1 MIVSAHRIGCSSSTR
16 HGLVLGLTLIG
27 LACACVARAAPIPPP
42 AGSFT
47 IAVIPDTQTY
57 AEEYPE
63 VFEAQTQ
70 WIADNHEAHNI
81 KYVLHLGDVTNDNS
95 TEQWDRGLVAM
106 NNLNGAVPYAI
117 ATGNHDYGTGGDAG
131 SRDTLFNDSAY
142 FGTGSAYASQ
152 PSIGG
157 FYEAGKTDNSYHTF
171 NAGGRDWIV
180 LSLEWAPR
188 DEVVEWG
195 NQVMEAHP
203 DHTGILS
210 VHAYSYSPGRR
221 YDWGMSHMVAWNPH
235 WYTTPEPVN
244 DGQELWDKLVSQHN
258 FALTLSGH
266 YLLSGTGLQTSINPS
281 GGATHQLL
289 QNYQKGV
296 QFTGGYDNGFL
307 RLYEVQPDGI
317 TVDVKTY
324 SPTQDLYRTEPD
336 QQFTIALVDDPV
348 AATYS
353 ADVRND
359 LPLVYYDLRTTR
371 AGDPVEDE
379 AYRDGE
385 LDGAYTGTGLTASD
399 YDGTGAHTETSAPT
413 PRLSEWSME
422 AWVKVNALG
431 TSQTV
436 LSNDRDGWNDDVL
449 LGLCPDGTGA
459 SALDRWAIVHQ
470 DDGTATRTVVADG
483 ADAAAYQWYH
493 LVATS
498 DGSALRLYVDGSPAG
513 EAPASGGDLDLADAL
528 LRVGQSFASADG
540 GRPFNGEIAQVSLFD
555 RALTLSEVTSHRL
568 AAFSQVLGANVANSA
583 ATDSSAW
590 AVTEVPEQGV

>member
-1 MIVSAHRIGCSSSTR
+1 MVAPHRTACSSPTKR
-16 HGLVLGLTLIG
+16 RFVFGLTLIG
-27 LACACVARAAPIPPP
+27 LACACAARAAPIPPP
-42 AGSFT
+42 PGSFT

-70 WIADNHEAHNI
+70 WIADNRDAHNI
-81 KYVLHLGDVTNDNS
+81 KYVLHLGDVTEDNV
-95 TEQWDRGLVAM
+95 TEQWDRALVAM

-171 NAGGRDWIV
+171 NAGDRDWIV

-188 DEVVEWG
+188 DEVVDWA

-203 DHTGILS
+203 DHTGILD

-235 WYTTPEPVN
+235 SYPTPEPVN

-266 YLLSGTGLQTSINPS
+266 YLFSGTGLQTSVNPA
-281 GGATHQLL
+281 GGATHQTL

-307 RLYEVQPDGI
+307 RLYEVQPDGMTI
-317 TVDVKTY
+317 NVKTY

-470 DDGTATRTVVADG
+470 DDGTATRTVVANG

-498 DGSALRLYVDGSPAG
+498 DGSALRLYVDGVPAG
-513 EAPASGGDLDLADAL
+513 EASASGGDLDLADAL

-590 AVTEVPEQGV
+590 AVTEVPEQG